1 MNPIPNRQKKSF
13 TYMKHVLIGAIV
25 FLVLASC
32 STRKDRAVNRAYHQ
46 TTTKFNV
53 LFNGE
58 EAISAGIEAEIASH
72 QPNFWEQLPVEP
84 FPLVDLFTLN
94 PKENA
99 NFSRGEEKAVI
110 AVQKHSMQ
118 FGNEQ
123 RNQQI
128 DEAYMLLGKARYYNG
143 RYLQALDAF
152 NYIID
157 QLPNT
162 SSINKAQLWKAKVFI
177 QLLQEQRAIAIFK
190 KLLSNPKLTLA
201 ESADASAYLAKA
213 HLTLNQHQQAT
224 QPLYNAAAFT
234 KDKATRARYYYLLGQ
249 LHDKLEHRDS
259 AAVAYQRVIDLN
271 RRIPRIY
278 WIHAKL
284 NQLNTS
290 QSDEESVQKQ
300 YRNLTKNEENKT
312 YLDKIHFSHALYSLS
327 TNDTISAKE
336 LINASLRTNT
346 KDKILKGLAYE
357 TMGNVLFE
365 ENQFVLSG
373 AYLDSTLQVLSPKTR
388 TYRKIKRKRD
398 KLNDIIDYETT
409 RQTTDSLLV
418 LIDKTPEEQTAIFE
432 SYIKAL
438 KTVDSLQFVQQER
451 QQQLAVNTS
460 FFDSDFYFYNRS
472 ARTRGESEFY
482 RIWGNIKKTDN
493 WRFSSLQSVAFTPDE
508 SAPEDEVEEK
518 PLDPRYIVET
528 YTSQIPPPEAKDSL
542 SQVRNAAYF
551 DAGLAYK
558 EQFGAYP
565 QAKDR
570 LQTLLSLD
578 TKYNLPS
585 LYHLYQIELETA
597 GDQAAAYKNR
607 IITAYPD
614 SQYAMILQNPEAMEE
629 ALNRFEERYS
639 ALEDRFKAQAFEEV
653 IDECFMAMLSLQD
666 ETLRSRFALLRAH
679 AIGRLDGMTAYQTAL
694 TEVALSFPNQ
704 QAGEEA
710 SKRLLEIKNL
720 TPTDDE
726 EGDRYLVYFV
736 FDRKDHDATKQTQA
750 KVKETIFS
758 QGLQRTVSV
767 TIDVLDRQTELLV
780 IQRFTSQEQATDYRD
795 NLLRIHP
802 ELREIKNF
810 VDLTSALRDILIFK
824 DVTKQ

>member
-190 KLLSNPKLTLA
+190 KLLSNSKLTLA

-234 KDKATRARYYYLLGQ
+234 KDNATRARYYYLLGQ

-694 TEVALSFPNQ
+694 SEVVLSFPNQ

>member
-1 MNPIPNRQKKSF
+1 
-13 TYMKHVLIGAIV
+13 MKHVLIGAIV

-190 KLLSNPKLTLA
+190 KLLSNSKLTLA

-234 KDKATRARYYYLLGQ
+234 KDNATRARYYYLLGQ

-694 TEVALSFPNQ
+694 SEVVLSFPNQ

>member
-84 FPLVDLFTLN
+84 FPLVDSFTLN

-190 KLLSNPKLTLA
+190 KLLSNSKLTLA

-234 KDKATRARYYYLLGQ
+234 KDNATRARYYYLLGQ

-720 TPTDDE
+720 TPLMMKKGTVIWFILCLIE
-726 EGDRYLVYFV
+726 
-736 FDRKDHDATKQTQA
+736 KITT
-750 KVKETIFS
+750 
-758 QGLQRTVSV
+758 LQNR
-767 TIDVLDRQTELLV
+767 
-780 IQRFTSQEQATDYRD
+780 
-795 NLLRIHP
+795 HKP
-802 ELREIKNF
+802 K
-810 VDLTSALRDILIFK
+810 
-824 DVTKQ
+824 